1 MVRLNLDKAANFSLK
16 NMGYES
22 LPVSQKVKAVKPS
35 GSSGWYVFLVY
46 LENNEL
52 FRSETRCR
60 VNWGLVRGSSVGEAS
75 GGGHSGSQCRPGS
88 CFAHSCACWLPT
100 DVPTLPWSRTGTRTH
115 THVHQH
121 CSHLLTNFP
130 CFRMSGGK
138 RSSPSCAFAAL
149 LICA

>member
-75 GGGHSGSQCRPGS
+75 GGGAQR
-88 CFAHSCACWLPT
+88 FTVQARFL
-100 DVPTLPWSRTGTRTH
+100 LRT
-115 THVHQH
+115 QL
-121 CSHLLTNFP
+121 CLLASN
-130 CFRMSGGK
+130 
-138 RSSPSCAFAAL
+138 
-149 LICA
+149 